1 LGTQQ
6 NFSVLPQ
13 EFFDSLDKLG
23 PFEKAP
29 KLAVAFSGGPDS
41 MALLVLSKQW
51 AERHGGKITAL
62 IVDHR
67 LRDDSTIEAETVL
80 GRAKHLGV
88 EAFILARNGEPIIS
102 NIQAKAREARYCL
115 LINWCARNGNL
126 HLLLGHHRDDQA
138 ETLRMREE
146 RGSGDDGL
154 AGMPP
159 ILEYTDV
166 RLLRPLLH
174 QKKSGLRATV
184 AKFNVMAVEDPSNH
198 NLRFDRVRT
207 RYSFATEADREIL
220 SNRADRYGVA
230 RFHRDEAT
238 ATHFARSTEI
248 YPEGYAVLDPHA
260 WRQGADD
267 IGLRSLSAL
276 CAMIGGRGHPPHR
289 KKVERLQE
297 AILRDEVGGGRTM
310 SGCRIVPR
318 DGKILILREL
328 ELIERAARL
337 DGELLWDGRYRVE
350 LTTDQG
356 RLSIGKLGED
366 GVREVLNIQPDLAV
380 SHLPKCVCPTLPA
393 IWDLEGV
400 YQVPHLKYSRDSK
413 GADGLSTNI
422 IKFTPIR
429 PLQATRFTF

>member
-1 LGTQQ
+1 MGT
-6 NFSVLPQ
+6 NLHFSVSPR
-13 EFFDSLDKLG
+13 EFSDSLDKLG
-23 PFEKAP
+23 PFETAP
-29 KLAVAFSGGPDS
+29 RLAVACSGGPDS

-67 LRDDSTIEAETVL
+67 LRDDSTIEAEAVL
-80 GRAKHLGV
+80 GRAQHLGV
-88 EAFILARNGEPIIS
+88 EAVILTRDGDTIVS
-102 NIQAKAREARYCL
+102 NIQAQARAARYRL
-115 LINWCARNGNL
+115 LTDWCARNGNL

-159 ILEYTDV
+159 VLEYSGV
-166 RLLRPLLH
+166 RLLRPLL
-174 QKKSGLRATV
+174 QLKKSRLRATL
-184 AKFNVMAVEDPSNH
+184 AEFNVMAVEDPSNL

-207 RYSFATEADREIL
+207 RQSIATEADREIL
-220 SNRADRYGVA
+220 SNRADRYGVV

-238 ATHFARSTEI
+238 ATHFARSTEF
-248 YPEGYAVLDPHA
+248 YPEGYAILDPHL
-260 WRQGADD
+260 WCQGVDG
-267 IGLRSLSAL
+267 IGLRALSAL

-297 AILRDEVGGGRTM
+297 AILRDAIGGGRTM
-310 SGCRIVPR
+310 SGCRIVPSK
-318 DGKILILREL
+318 GKLLVLREL

-350 LTTDQG
+350 LTTG
-356 RLSIGKLGED
+356 RERLSIGKLGED
-366 GVREVLNIQPDLAV
+366 GVHEVLVRQPDLAL

-393 IWDLEGV
+393 VRDLEGV
-400 YQVPHLKYSRDSK
+400 YQVPHLSYSRDNK
-413 GADGLSTNI
+413 GADGLSINNVQ
-422 IKFTPIR
+422 FAPIR
-429 PLQATRFTF
+429 PLQATRFTL